1 MKFPSI
7 FNKIKPQSIQQH
19 PEKNQLNWMLELN
32 KWKEER
38 ILTGEIHRPECRNEA
53 AKRINCAFLSKQ
65 NDIDLSGLNLSTQ
78 PPGCKTSPLS
88 ILIITNSHI
97 LMQPTTIDS

>member
-38 ILTGEIHRPECRNEA
+38 ILTGEIIVRNVET
-53 AKRINCAFLSKQ
+53 K
-65 NDIDLSGLNLSTQ
+65 
-78 PPGCKTSPLS
+78 PLKG
-88 ILIITNSHI
+88 
-97 LMQPTTIDS
+97 

>member
-7 FNKIKPQSIQQH
+7 FNKINPQSIQQH
-19 PEKNQLNWMLELN
+19 PEKNELNWMLELN
-32 KWKEER
+32 KWKAER

-53 AKRINCAFLSKQ
+53 AERISCAFLSKQ
-65 NDIDLSGLNLSTQ
+65 NDIDLSGLNLTTQ
-78 PPGCKTSPLS
+78 PQGCKTSPLS

>member
-53 AKRINCAFLSKQ
+53 AKRINCAFCRNRMTLIYQ
-65 NDIDLSGLNLSTQ
+65 DLIYL
-78 PPGCKTSPLS
+78 
-88 ILIITNSHI
+88 
-97 LMQPTTIDS
+97 PTTVAAKLHLYQS

>member
-7 FNKIKPQSIQQH
+7 FNKINPQSIQQH
-19 PEKNQLNWMLELN
+19 PEKNELNWMLELN
-32 KWKEER
+32 QWKAER

-65 NDIDLSGLNLSTQ
+65 NNIDLSGLNLTTQ
-78 PPGCKTSPLS
+78 PLS
-88 ILIITNSHI
+88 ILMRTKSNI
-97 LMQPTTIDS
+97 LLQQPTIDSSTLV